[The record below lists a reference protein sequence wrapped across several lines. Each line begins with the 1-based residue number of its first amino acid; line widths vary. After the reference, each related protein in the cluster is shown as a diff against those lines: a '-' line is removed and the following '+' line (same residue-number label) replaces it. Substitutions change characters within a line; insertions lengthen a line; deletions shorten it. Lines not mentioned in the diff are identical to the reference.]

1 MSLSLRASRLL
12 VLAIFVTLAVVDTR
26 KGTAATLVP
35 VTNSEATVCLGSPS
49 PGCSIANVGQSVNS
63 GLAQIN
69 NTYGSVADHAL
80 FTVAS
85 AADATFGVL
94 KASANGSYDISG
106 SPITAYTS
114 GRAGFIDVITISYAP
129 WDGLPGLL
137 NIAYTLNGTIS
148 SGGNGNAVAFVYTF
162 VGPTLGQSYSQRYTS
177 STSGTFSEPNAFQ
190 FVYGQPFG
198 LQFGILAFA
207 GTFLIPDQ
215 TGQGS
220 GSAQFFNTLVLT
232 GLTPT
237 DLNGSQALG
246 AQFSSVSGT
255 QYSTNGVVPEPTT
268 TVLFLMG
275 ITALIAKHRS
285 RFRSRGTS
293 DDTAP

>member
-1 MSLSLRASRLL
+1 MNLLPRASGLFIL
-12 VLAIFVTLAVVDTR
+12 TMLVTLAVVDNR
-26 KGTAATLVP
+26 NGTAATLVP
-35 VTNSEATVCLGSPS
+35 VTNSVATVCLGSPT
-49 PGCSIANVGQSVNS
+49 PGCSIANVVQSVDS

-69 NTYGSVADHAL
+69 NTYGSAADHAL

-85 AADATFGVL
+85 AADTTFGVL
-94 KASANGSYDISG
+94 KASAIGSYNISG

-114 GRAGFIDVITISYAP
+114 GRATFIDIITISYAP

-137 NIAYTLNGTIS
+137 HIGYTLDGTIS
-148 SGGNGNAVAFVYTF
+148 SSGNGNAVAIVSTF
-162 VGPTLGQSYSQRYTS
+162 VGPTLSQSYSQRYTS

-190 FVYGQPFG
+190 FVYGQPFA
-198 LQFGILAFA
+198 LQFGLAAFA

-237 DLNGSQALG
+237 DLNGNQALG
-246 AQFSSVSGT
+246 AQFSSASGT
-255 QYSTNGVVPEPTT
+255 QYTTNGVV
-268 TVLFLMG
+268 
-275 ITALIAKHRS
+275 S
-285 RFRSRGTS
+285 
-293 DDTAP
+293 